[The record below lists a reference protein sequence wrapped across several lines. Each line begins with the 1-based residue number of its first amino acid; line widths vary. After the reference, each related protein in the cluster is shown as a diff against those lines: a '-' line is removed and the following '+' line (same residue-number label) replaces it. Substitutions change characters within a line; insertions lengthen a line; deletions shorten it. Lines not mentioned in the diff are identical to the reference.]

1 MRYTII
7 NWKTGDVITAE
18 QLNNLEAGVY
28 SANNLK
34 NGVGIEVTDTDD
46 GKTVSFKLGN
56 GLVVN
61 EDDGTIE
68 IGTSIAELADD
79 VVNVS
84 QRVTKVEDDLSLMK
98 TLETLPEDADLS
110 AVIGKV
116 NDIIAI
122 LQGMGQ
128 KLMIGQVKSL
138 LYLTKYTKKKGV

>member
-18 QLNNLEAGVY
+18 KLNNLEAGVY

-116 NDIIAI
+116 NDIISI
-122 LQGMGQ
+122 LQGMG
-128 KLMIGQVKSL
+128 
-138 LYLTKYTKKKGV
+138 

>member
-7 NWKTGDVITAE
+7 DWKTGDVITAE
-18 QLNNLEAGVY
+18 KLNNLEAGVY

-34 NGVGIEVTDTDD
+34 DGVGIEVTDTDN
-46 GKTVSFKLGN
+46 GKIVSFKLGN

-110 AVIGKV
+110 VVIGKV

-122 LQGMGQ
+122 LQGMG
-128 KLMIGQVKSL
+128 
-138 LYLTKYTKKKGV
+138 

>member
-18 QLNNLEAGVY
+18 KLNNLEAGVY

-122 LQGMGQ
+122 LQGMG
-128 KLMIGQVKSL
+128 
-138 LYLTKYTKKKGV
+138 

>member
-18 QLNNLEAGVY
+18 KLNNLEAGVY

-122 LQGMGQ
+122 LQG
-128 KLMIGQVKSL
+128 IG
-138 LYLTKYTKKKGV
+138 

>member
-18 QLNNLEAGVY
+18 KLNNLEAGVY

-56 GLVVN
+56 GLVVH

-116 NDIIAI
+116 NDIITI
-122 LQGMGQ
+122 LQGMG
-128 KLMIGQVKSL
+128 
-138 LYLTKYTKKKGV
+138 

>member
-18 QLNNLEAGVY
+18 KINNLEAGVY

-122 LQGMGQ
+122 LQGMG
-128 KLMIGQVKSL
+128 
-138 LYLTKYTKKKGV
+138 

>member
-18 QLNNLEAGVY
+18 KLNNLEAGVY

-116 NDIIAI
+116 NDIITI
-122 LQGMGQ
+122 LQGMG
-128 KLMIGQVKSL
+128 
-138 LYLTKYTKKKGV
+138 

>member
-18 QLNNLEAGVY
+18 KLNNLEAGVY

-34 NGVGIEVTDTDD
+34 GGVGIEVTDTNN
-46 GKTVSFKLGN
+46 GKIVSFKLGN

-79 VVNVS
+79 VIDVS

-122 LQGMGQ
+122 LQGMG
-128 KLMIGQVKSL
+128 
-138 LYLTKYTKKKGV
+138 

>member
-18 QLNNLEAGVY
+18 KLNNLEAGVY

-34 NGVGIEVTDTDD
+34 NGVGIEVTDTDN
-46 GKTVSFKLGN
+46 GKIVSFKLGN

-122 LQGMGQ
+122 LQGMG
-128 KLMIGQVKSL
+128 
-138 LYLTKYTKKKGV
+138 

>member
-7 NWKTGDVITAE
+7 NWKTGGVITAE
-18 QLNNLEAGVY
+18 KLNNLEAGVY

-122 LQGMGQ
+122 LQGMG
-128 KLMIGQVKSL
+128 
-138 LYLTKYTKKKGV
+138 

>member
-7 NWKTGDVITAE
+7 DWKTGDVITAE
-18 QLNNLEAGVY
+18 KLNNLEAGVY

-34 NGVGIEVTDTDD
+34 DGVGIEVTDTDN
-46 GKTVSFKLGN
+46 GKIISFKLGN

-122 LQGMGQ
+122 LQGMG
-128 KLMIGQVKSL
+128 
-138 LYLTKYTKKKGV
+138 

>member
-18 QLNNLEAGVY
+18 KLNSLEAGVY

-46 GKTVSFKLGN
+46 GKIVSFKLGN

-122 LQGMGQ
+122 LQGMG
-128 KLMIGQVKSL
+128 
-138 LYLTKYTKKKGV
+138 

>member
-18 QLNNLEAGVY
+18 KLNNLEAGVY

-34 NGVGIEVTDTDD
+34 NGVGIDVTDTDN

-122 LQGMGQ
+122 LQGMG
-128 KLMIGQVKSL
+128 
-138 LYLTKYTKKKGV
+138 